1 MNDTLKVLEKRRSCR
16 NFKPDMIP
24 EETLEQIVRAGTY
37 APTGMGKQSPI
48 ILAMTN
54 KELRDQL
61 SEENRKI
68 MGTPERMDSFYGAPV
83 ILVVLAN
90 KAVLTHVYDGSLV
103 MGNLMNAAESLGV
116 ASIWVH
122 RAKEEFESDFGK
134 KILADLGIQ
143 GEYEGIGHC
152 ALGYAAE
159 PAKETTARKENYVY
173 YVR

>member
-16 NFKPDMIP
+16 NFKSDMIP

-68 MGTPERMDSFYGAPV
+68 MGRSAFPEFQPQ
-83 ILVVLAN
+83 
-90 KAVLTHVYDGSLV
+90 SLP
-103 MGNLMNAAESLGV
+103 
-116 ASIWVH
+116 
-122 RAKEEFESDFGK
+122 
-134 KILADLGIQ
+134 Q
-143 GEYEGIGHC
+143 
-152 ALGYAAE
+152 ALH
-159 PAKETTARKENYVY
+159 KV
-173 YVR
+173 

>member
-68 MGTPERMDSFYGAPV
+68 MGTP
-83 ILVVLAN
+83 
-90 KAVLTHVYDGSLV
+90 
-103 MGNLMNAAESLGV
+103 
-116 ASIWVH
+116 
-122 RAKEEFESDFGK
+122 
-134 KILADLGIQ
+134 
-143 GEYEGIGHC
+143 
-152 ALGYAAE
+152 
-159 PAKETTARKENYVY
+159 
-173 YVR
+173 